1 MTALPA
7 LPAVRSLLESVHL
20 HAAGSVVVHIAPFL
34 QVDEGSV
41 IYANVLRV
49 RKLVSAPLCALHLA
63 RAAAD
68 KMADL
73 RRQVVSLPGSIFDPF
88 PTTST
93 TDTTSSTDPSSLTSD
108 PTVTVTA
115 TNTVVVTDPSST
127 SMANLPGTRLSLNP
141 TATSTDPQ
149 PSGGSFAFS
158 EVPFMTACT
167 TAYITWTY
175 NGPAE
180 SFDLLASTSISP
192 HPDGSSTDTSVVMN
206 APVALGIPASLQSY
220 SWTPV
225 NLTAGWY
232 TLRAAGD
239 DFSVASGQ
247 FFVENAIPPPQ
258 PPPHRRFRFQSP
270 MRYPRTRA
278 QVLLLGG
285 VIGGLAIIGA
295 AIAAYIY
302 FGVCRRRP
310 TRSRRGSGRPGQ
322 LGKWGGLSSRDS
334 GMDVG
339 LPVSSVPTSGKPPL
353 VVGVGLPK
361 RRATTDSTGAILT
374 PLSSTAHGHS
384 LTASRGASDEDVSSI
399 GHEEKVVSSRGLEF
413 FEAVPPSRRRS
424 STSGSSAMTPIP
436 EPPSA
441 HSAYGRNRARSPSQS
456 HRALA
461 LAKLDG
467 DSALSS
473 SVPPRPSPRSPP
485 APRRSVDSMQLRT
498 FDTPPVPM
506 QSPLA
511 QASPMSRSASGNGPR
526 RAARKP
532 VPTLTEAD
540 MVPPTSA
547 SLTSPSVT
555 SASTSASSANVSVAD
570 SRSPTASPHPMYRNN
585 SGSGSGSTLLCLL
598 ALSSAPSHPS
608 PVAISHRRPCGGFM
622 GVELFAMR
630 RTNHI
635 CISLGDWPIGSPVP
649 IGCKGLSRLVP
660 RPAYNARQ
668 PTPAAVPSPLSTP
681 PSHPPL
687 LTPPLPPI
695 TMKYRSP
702 SPDNVLPTPPQS
714 PTSSDM
720 SNSTVVLLESLEQ
733 FYQQERASTPLPS
746 MMPLLHPPPHNPP
759 SRLHRPPTR
768 TPRRSTH
775 QS

>member
-1 MTALPA
+1 
-7 LPAVRSLLESVHL
+7 
-20 HAAGSVVVHIAPFL
+20 
-34 QVDEGSV
+34 
-41 IYANVLRV
+41 
-49 RKLVSAPLCALHLA
+49 
-63 RAAAD
+63 
-68 KMADL
+68 MA
-73 RRQVVSLPGSIFDPF
+73 S
-88 PTTST
+88 
-93 TDTTSSTDPSSLTSD
+93 
-108 PTVTVTA
+108 
-115 TNTVVVTDPSST
+115 
-127 SMANLPGTRLSLNP
+127 LPGTRLSVNP

-158 EVPFMTACT
+158 EVPFMTTCT

-175 NGPAE
+175 NGAAE

-247 FFVENAIPPPQ
+247 FFVENGTDTSCLSSNPSTSSLSATSSGPTSAPSAIATSHSTAPTSTTSTLPIPVSDAVST
-258 PPPHRRFRFQSP
+258 HARSG
-270 MRYPRTRA
+270 A
-278 QVLLLGG
+278 IAGG

-339 LPVSSVPTSGKPPL
+339 LPVSSVPISGKPPL

-473 SVPPRPSPRSPP
+473 SVPPSPSARSPP

-511 QASPMSRSASGNGPR
+511 QASPMGRSASGNGPR

-570 SRSPTASPHPMYRNN
+570 SRSPTASPHPMYRND
-585 SGSGSGSTLLCLL
+585 SGSGSTLR
-598 ALSSAPSHPS
+598 APSAVPGRQHSREDLMAAGIELPNLNHKS
-608 PVAISHRRPCGGFM
+608 SFGDKPVHYIIPDM
-622 GVELFAMR
+622 
-630 RTNHI
+630 
-635 CISLGDWPIGSPVP
+635 PPP
-649 IGCKGLSRLVP
+649 P
-660 RPAYNARQ
+660 RPQ
-668 PTPAAVPSPLSTP
+668 
-681 PSHPPL
+681 
-687 LTPPLPPI
+687 
-695 TMKYRSP
+695 
-702 SPDNVLPTPPQS
+702 
-714 PTSSDM
+714 
-720 SNSTVVLLESLEQ
+720 
-733 FYQQERASTPLPS
+733 
-746 MMPLLHPPPHNPP
+746 
-759 SRLHRPPTR
+759 
-768 TPRRSTH
+768 
-775 QS
+775 